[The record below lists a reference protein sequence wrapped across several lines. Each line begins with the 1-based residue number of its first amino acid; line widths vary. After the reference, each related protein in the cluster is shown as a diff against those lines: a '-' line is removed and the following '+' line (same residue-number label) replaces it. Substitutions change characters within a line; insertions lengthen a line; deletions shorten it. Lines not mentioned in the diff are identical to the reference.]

1 MSINNSDEILI
12 NENLDFL
19 KTSLDSYRINDWAI
33 NDDCINGPWVPSNQK
48 SDGLT
53 IGELVSFLLEATK
66 QDYVSISETLSILIN
81 KEMVEGIKVLESVS
95 FQCFTEKLEE
105 VTLSESLTF
114 ILISGT
120 EVNGSLINEAII

>member
-1 MSINNSDEILI
+1 MSINNSDIILI

-66 QDYVSISETLSILIN
+66 QDTLAISETLSFLMS
-81 KEMVEGIKVLESVS
+81 KQTSEGVKVLESVL
-95 FQCFTEKLEE
+95 FECFTEKTEE

-120 EVNGSLINEAII
+120 EINGSPINEAII